1 MASVNTCSGD
11 EQRLALTLRVVTES
25 RLLTP
30 ALVLHAALLRGY
42 HHACRLLGGGRCEKT
57 PATPDASCMEEKNIL
72 EHSRHLYWHVLPHVP
87 EEVQL
92 SVKQIN
98 HQLFAG
104 DSLLAYSAGH
114 HTFGTGADTWE
125 VYRLDDAAYAQLQQQ
140 IEATKKA
147 ASLPSN
153 DADGTLRWSELD
165 ALVVFAD
172 DGASLVIP
180 QMGNMKPLH
189 LDFTQVAYRQRLL
202 RGGRVKE
209 PVARAVLHGVKVRE
223 PLEQVRVFDATA
235 GLGRESMILAH
246 AGAQVVSF
254 ERQVPIWMILA
265 DALNRAQRSRFFPFK
280 LPKLLS
286 PGDIRYAQIKD
297 AIDPPDVIY
306 YDPMFPERGSSAQV
320 KKEMAIFQR
329 LVGEDSDTLEFLKIA
344 VNYAVQRVVVKRPKE
359 APPLQLEGIERSHFI
374 DAGVCRFDCYV
385 GRTPDT
391 AVGV

>member
-1 MASVNTCSGD
+1 M
-11 EQRLALTLRVVTES
+11 RLQ
-25 RLLTP
+25 
-30 ALVLHAALLRGY
+30 
-42 HHACRLLGGGRCEKT
+42 
-57 PATPDASCMEEKNIL
+57 
-72 EHSRHLYWHVLPHVP
+72 RHLYWHVLPNVP
-87 EEVQL
+87 EDVQL
-92 SVKQIN
+92 SVDQIR
-98 HQLFAG
+98 HKMVAG
-104 DSLLAYSAGH
+104 DSLISMSARHYTIGS
-114 HTFGTGADTWE
+114 GVDTWE
-125 VYRLDDAAYAQLQQQ
+125 VYLLDDAAYAQLQKQ

-147 ASLPSN
+147 ASIPSN
-153 DADGTLRWSELD
+153 DIEGALRWSEHD

-189 LDFTQVAYRQRLL
+189 LDFTQVSYRQRLL

-209 PVARAVLHGVKVRE
+209 PVARAVLHGVKVRY

-254 ERQVPIWMILA
+254 ERQMPIWVILA
-265 DALNRAQRSRFFPFK
+265 DALNRAQGSRFFPFK
-280 LPKLLS
+280 LPKLFS
-286 PGDIRYAQIKD
+286 PGDIRFAQVKD

-306 YDPMFPERGSSAQV
+306 YDPMFPERGGSAQV

-329 LVGEDSDTLEFLKIA
+329 LVGEDSDTLEFLKIV

-359 APPLQLEGIERSHFI
+359 APPLQLEDIERSHFI

-385 GRTPDT
+385 GRNPDT
-391 AVGV
+391 AVGSQRVRWESEWDDEEDYEDEEDDEYDDEY